1 MCKYNKYCKI
11 NNNCCIFTSSIRHK
25 TIKTKVM
32 KTQKIANGT
41 EVSYLNFSTG
51 KAITETG
58 IVESYAKDHKKYTV
72 RKSDNSI
79 AWVPESQI
87 TVK

>member
-1 MCKYNKYCKI
+1 
-11 NNNCCIFTSSIRHK
+11 
-25 TIKTKVM
+25 M
-32 KTQKIANGT
+32 KAQKIANGT
-41 EVSYLNFSTG
+41 EVSFLNFSTG
-51 KAITETG
+51 KTVTETG
-58 IVESYAKDHKKYTV
+58 VIESYSKDHKKYTI